1 MSKIEGLTKTIESLS
16 KEEQEKLINK
26 LLEKMTTDEIKT
38 MLERVKDNQELVGI
52 LKTIEPVFEDWVNE
66 EDSIYD
72 SL

>member
-1 MSKIEGLTKTIESLS
+1 MSKIEGLTESIESLS
-16 KEEQEKLINK
+16 KDEQKELTKK

-38 MLERVKDNQELVGI
+38 LLTKVKDNQELIGL

-66 EDSIYD
+66 EDNIYD

>member
-1 MSKIEGLTKTIESLS
+1 MSKIENLTESIESLS
-16 KEEQEKLINK
+16 KDEQKELTKK

-38 MLERVKDNQELVGI
+38 LLTKVKDNQELIGL

-66 EDSIYD
+66 EDNIYD

>member
-1 MSKIEGLTKTIESLS
+1 MSKIESLTRGIESLS
-16 KEEQEKLINK
+16 KDEQEELINN
-26 LLEKMTTDEIKT
+26 LLEKMTTDEIKA
-38 MLERVKDNQELVGI
+38 LFDRVKDNQELIGI

>member
-1 MSKIEGLTKTIESLS
+1 MSKIENLTESIESLS
-16 KEEQEKLINK
+16 KDEQKELTKK

-38 MLERVKDNQELVGI
+38 LLTKVKDNQEIIGL

-66 EDSIYD
+66 EDNIYD

>member
-16 KEEQEKLINK
+16 KEEQEKLINN

-38 MLERVKDNQELVGI
+38 MLERVKDNQELIGI

>member
-1 MSKIEGLTKTIESLS
+1 MSKIENLTESIESLS
-16 KEEQEKLINK
+16 KDEQKELTKK

-38 MLERVKDNQELVGI
+38 LLAKVKDNQELVGL

-66 EDSIYD
+66 EDNIYD

>member
-1 MSKIEGLTKTIESLS
+1 MSKIKSLTKSIDSLS
-16 KEEQEKLINK
+16 KDEQKELTKK
-26 LLEKMTTDEIKT
+26 LLEKMTTDEIRT
-38 MLERVKDNQELVGI
+38 LLEKVKDNQELIGL